1 MWEWGRACGGGA
13 GRKLCRELCRELW
26 RKEIGVYESVYEYGS
41 GDNTC
46 RPVAL
51 SSCRKRA
58 GGENYRKERKER
70 REARGLQEFLI
81 RLFTASPMSRA
92 ARTLSSVPY
101 KTYSASALSDLLSLN
116 RRIDLAASRKPKA
129 SNRPSRTKMKIRVLL
144 YS

>member
-1 MWEWGRACGGGA
+1 
-13 GRKLCRELCRELW
+13 
-26 RKEIGVYESVYEYGS
+26 
-41 GDNTC
+41 
-46 RPVAL
+46 
-51 SSCRKRA
+51 
-58 GGENYRKERKER
+58 
-70 REARGLQEFLI
+70 
-81 RLFTASPMSRA
+81 MSRA